1 MTQTPQDRPVKG
13 WVTEI
18 VATTPRPGLATVKV
32 QALSRRMTGHAAMCP
47 EHRSDWVATRR
58 GLRRAGAITG
68 GIKQRQP
75 RHAWRLASAE
85 QLFVQVM
92 RPVGGSWPGRG
103 RFRRAGVAVRLS
115 GRAGRGRQRS

>member
-1 MTQTPQDRPVKG
+1 MVTLVMTQTPPDRPVKG

-58 GLRRAGAITG
+58 PVSAG
-68 GIKQRQP
+68 Q
-75 RHAWRLASAE
+75 E
-85 QLFVQVM
+85 
-92 RPVGGSWPGRG
+92 
-103 RFRRAGVAVRLS
+103 
-115 GRAGRGRQRS
+115 RSQEA